1 MTNIMSDDESDD
13 ATENYRD
20 IVLTASEG
28 VNQYLEV
35 IAELQEASIVL
46 GMIEPDVQSKAE
58 EWARDFV
65 RKVAGHMD
73 RESLIPHYYFA
84 AAIEAIHILGMEQ
97 LSGGLRE
104 MVDKKFVEAHI

>member
-1 MTNIMSDDESDD
+1 MANIMSDDGSDD
-13 ATENYRD
+13 TTENYRD
-20 IVLTASEG
+20 IVLQASEG
-28 VNQYLEV
+28 VHEYLEV
-35 IAELQEASIVL
+35 IAELQDASIAL
-46 GMIEPDVQSKAE
+46 GMIEPDVQSKAD

-84 AAIEAIHILGMEQ
+84 AAIEAIHALGMEQ